1 MGSQTGKR
9 KVSVT
14 ALIGTAL
21 IAVPLVWFFMHPDL
35 YHNVVAAADGSTQT
49 KVAAVKIG
57 IMILLGAL
65 GAAALWV
72 PCFLTQK
79 QRKAAGILGFFL
91 TSVVCIFALEY
102 ANIRKSRMP
111 LALIGAIGKKK
122 LLLTWVVVFLIALWF
137 AVLFN
142 QWQTASI
149 LTAVTVCVFG
159 VVCYFVYALR
169 GEAFLASDLT
179 VLGTAANVAAGY
191 DYRINSSGLKI
202 LIDFVPNHVS
212 RDYGKVGLSHVPQ
225 EGVLGAS
232 DDPSFHWRAENDFY
246 YYPGQSLHLPC
257 GGRYYENPAKAS
269 GNCFSPAPGINDWY
283 ETIRLNYCDFHT
295 PTWDRMLEIVLY
307 WCSKGV
313 DGFRCDM
320 VEMVPWQFMKWLIE
334 KVKASY
340 PGVIFIAE
348 VYQKDLYRRYVEEV
362 GFDLLYDKSG
372 LYDTLRSVVQGD
384 GTARAITWNWQSL
397 GDLQPRMLNFLE
409 NHDEQRFASNF
420 FAKDASKAAAP
431 LCVSLL
437 LNDSAFMIYNGQEA
451 GERGMESEGFS
462 GLDGRTTI
470 FDWWSVPSLRR
481 LYGHIHSGSGLK
493 DEEKAVLDL
502 YKGILDIARN
512 TSGRTYDLCY
522 LNEGSSGFD
531 PDRHFAFLRGGEGRA
546 TLFVCDFSGK
556 DSIVDVAITPE
567 AFAYMG
573 INKKETLVKS
583 VSLRGYG
590 YSALPV

>member
-1 MGSQTGKR
+1 MGKTIVYQLLPRLWGNMVPHPVPSGSLERNGTGKF
-9 KVSVT
+9 SSIDAETLSWLSGELGVT
-14 ALIGTAL
+14 
-21 IAVPLVWFFMHPDL
+21 H
-35 YHNVVAAADGSTQT
+35 
-49 KVAAVKIG
+49 
-57 IMILLGAL
+57 
-65 GAAALWV
+65 LW
-72 PCFLTQK
+72 LTGVI
-79 QRKAAGILGFFL
+79 RHATTESLEGCLASDP
-91 TSVVCIFALEY
+91 SVVKGKAGSPY
-102 ANIRKSRMP
+102 AITDYFDVNPYLADNPSARMDEF
-111 LALIGAIGKKK
+111 K
-122 LLLTWVVVFLIALWF
+122 LLL
-137 AVLFN
+137 
-142 QWQTASI
+142 
-149 LTAVTVCVFG
+149 
-159 VVCYFVYALR
+159 
-169 GEAFLASDLT
+169 D
-179 VLGTAANVAAGY
+179 
-191 DYRINSSGLKI
+191 RIHSSGLKV

-372 LYDTLRSVVQGD
+372 LYDTLRSVVQGG

-409 NHDEQRFASNF
+409 NHDEQRFASDF
-420 FAKDASKAAAP
+420 FAMDASKAAAP

-481 LYGHIHSGSGLK
+481 LYGQIHSGSGLK

-502 YKGILDIARN
+502 YEGILDIARN

-567 AFAYMG
+567 AFVYMG